1 MTTNAAHEFIDPEGK
16 VKIKMILVKHLRP
29 IYEEEKEKY
38 DKDPQKYRAIK
49 EKNGSF
55 VAYLA
60 EQCGCDIRTIE
71 RMLSYKSQKL
81 PTIYNLW
88 MLYDTLKVPAEK
100 QQEIQKEVTSFIQF
114 YIKSEN
120 DHASRRGTKFI

>member
-1 MTTNAAHEFIDPEGK
+1 MAINAVREFIDPEGK
-16 VKIKMILVKHLRP
+16 TKIKMILVKHLRP
-29 IYEEEKEKY
+29 IYEEKKEKY
-38 DKDPQKYRAIK
+38 DKNPQRYGAIK

-71 RMLSYKSQKL
+71 RMLSYKSEKL

-88 MLYDTLKVPAEK
+88 MLYDALKVSIKEQRA
-100 QQEIQKEVTSFIQF
+100 IQKEITSFVKF

-120 DHASRRGTKFI
+120 DHASRGGT